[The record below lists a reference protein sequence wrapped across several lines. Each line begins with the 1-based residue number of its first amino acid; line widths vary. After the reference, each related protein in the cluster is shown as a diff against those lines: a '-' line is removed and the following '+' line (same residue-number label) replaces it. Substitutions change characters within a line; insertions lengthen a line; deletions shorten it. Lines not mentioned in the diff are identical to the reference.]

1 MRCFVEAKGATVIVD
16 GVGLG
21 DVPRGV
27 YKGTVF
33 VRWLTNR
40 LLLVGAYSPFIKE
53 PRPTAWLARSQ
64 QGSRM
69 TLSGK
74 AQQLGHI
81 QVTLSSCLTCR
92 LCCYWSTRQ
101 PRCIKLHLQPTL
113 LTLHSLA

>member
-1 MRCFVEAKGATVIVD
+1 MNLHIDARPPIHSLGVLHAIFTSTD

-40 LLLVGAYSPFIKE
+40 LLLVGAYSPFIQE
-53 PRPTAWLARSQ
+53 PAPAAWLAQSQ

-74 AQQLGHI
+74 AVQSSAQPS
-81 QVTLSSCLTCR
+81 TL
-92 LCCYWSTRQ
+92 
-101 PRCIKLHLQPTL
+101 
-113 LTLHSLA
+113 

>member
-1 MRCFVEAKGATVIVD
+1 MTPQIGCPVTCQITDHWLTHIVFCIATIFASTD

-53 PRPTAWLARSQ
+53 PSPAAWLAQSQ

-74 AQQLGHI
+74 AVQSCIPAI
-81 QVTLSSCLTCR
+81 QPGWL
-92 LCCYWSTRQ
+92 
-101 PRCIKLHLQPTL
+101 
-113 LTLHSLA
+113 